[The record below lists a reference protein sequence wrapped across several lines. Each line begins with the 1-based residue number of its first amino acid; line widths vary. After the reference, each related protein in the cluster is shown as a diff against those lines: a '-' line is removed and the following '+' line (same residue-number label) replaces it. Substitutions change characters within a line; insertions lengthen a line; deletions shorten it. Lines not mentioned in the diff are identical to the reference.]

1 MKIALNLSC
10 EENYTRFIVYC
21 IENGVDVSDCI
32 CPKDCRTEKAFF
44 ISWFAMSAHA
54 CDTTTLIEDGFII
67 CHPFFSTDKNGA
79 YSLEALINYEYIQ
92 NW

>member
-10 EENYTRFIVYC
+10 EENYALFIVYC

-32 CPKDCRTEKAFF
+32 CPKDYRAEKAFF
-44 ISWFAMSAHA
+44 ISWDTMSAHA
-54 CDTTTLIEDGFII
+54 RNTATLIKDKFII
-67 CHPFFSTDKNGA
+67 CHPFFSTDKYGTH
-79 YSLEALINYEYIQ
+79 SLEALINYEYIQ